1 MIKENA
7 PNLKSLIFG
16 EEAIVRA
23 KEGLPSSKI
32 IAAVELEEKKITIR
46 PGLFKRRI
54 ALFTG

>member
-32 IAAVELEEKKITIR
+32 IAAVELEVKKITIR
-46 PGLFKRRI
+46 PGLFKR
-54 ALFTG
+54 